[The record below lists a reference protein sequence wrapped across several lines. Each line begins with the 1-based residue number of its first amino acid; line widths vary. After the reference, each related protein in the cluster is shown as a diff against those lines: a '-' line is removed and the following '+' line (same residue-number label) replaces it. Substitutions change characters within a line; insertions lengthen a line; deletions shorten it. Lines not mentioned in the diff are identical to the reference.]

1 MDENIQIID
10 KSSGMPTGDDAE
22 KALDY
27 ITLALSNREDF
38 QKAWMGRGE
47 PDQMFLEVE
56 NVHRCLV
63 AYLAL
68 MRMHEAKIEGESG
81 HKPLQLTKCRSCQ
94 AGIVWLKTKSGKN
107 MPVDADTWKQ
117 GDPHLFN
124 PDIGHISHFA
134 TCPNADDH
142 RKRN

>member
-10 KSSGMPTGDDAE
+10 KTGAMPSGNDAE
-22 KALDY
+22 QVLPIIDKY
-27 ITLALSNREDF
+27 IVSGITTLP
-38 QKAWMGRGE
+38 
-47 PDQMFLEVE
+47 PDLAVE
-56 NVHRCLV
+56 IPNLRRICV

-68 MRMHEAKIEGESG
+68 MRMHEAKIESHSG

-94 AGIVWLKTKSGKN
+94 AGIVWVKTASGKN
-107 MPVDADTWKQ
+107 MPVDADSWVQ
-117 GDPHLFN
+117 GQPHLFN
-124 PDIGHISHFA
+124 PELGHISHFA